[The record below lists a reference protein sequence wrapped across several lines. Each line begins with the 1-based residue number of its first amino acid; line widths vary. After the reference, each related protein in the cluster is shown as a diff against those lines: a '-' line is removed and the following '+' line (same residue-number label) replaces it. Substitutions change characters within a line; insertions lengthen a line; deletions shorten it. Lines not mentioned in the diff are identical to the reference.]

1 MVLLRH
7 IQPKVT
13 VPIFKKS
20 KKSAL
25 KMVSLLWAAAP
36 QTKTS
41 FQKCSWSNH
50 IALVASPFNP
60 IRPKRYLFFKNGP
73 KMAIFSSTVFALSLL
88 ESLCSNWV
96 NFSWEFSPRLVGPK
110 MKRRRPFWLFSSAL
124 SSLSTILSLG
134 GFLTSRHFDT
144 PLFRN
149 VTFLTLF
156 PPESLTFLVT
166 ILSQSLCNSA
176 LSLLFFS
183 QNLILALFIFFLA
196 FSTNL
201 CLVEL
206 SNLQ

>member
-88 ESLCSNWV
+88 ESLCSNV
-96 NFSWEFSPRLVGPK
+96 QHTCSQKLYSQLCVQE
-110 MKRRRPFWLFSSAL
+110 ML
-124 SSLSTILSLG
+124 SDLKIL
-134 GFLTSRHFDT
+134 
-144 PLFRN
+144 
-149 VTFLTLF
+149 
-156 PPESLTFLVT
+156 
-166 ILSQSLCNSA
+166 
-176 LSLLFFS
+176 
-183 QNLILALFIFFLA
+183 
-196 FSTNL
+196 
-201 CLVEL
+201 
-206 SNLQ
+206 